1 MPYVPFGQ
9 GWKGQSIIARIRKKR
24 QAIKIL
30 KYISI
35 IIALLIALLYSGVLF
50 LQSDAAK
57 HRIASFTTEKVG
69 ELYGIPVTIDS
80 IEIKNLNEATLD
92 NVLILDLNGDTL
104 IYARRAMASI
114 EPTRLLENRIQI
126 NTLAFESPDI
136 RLNRPTK
143 EEPLNIQFILD
154 RISSDK
160 KKESD
165 TDLRINQLLVY
176 DAKFRYDVKNE
187 SHVTD
192 RLDPNH
198 ISVNDFACNISLK
211 NFNKESLSLYI
222 RSISGM
228 ERSGLQ
234 LDKFKAHIIAK
245 ENGVRLTD
253 LLIELPGSSISSQS
267 IEFSNLNDSMQQIG
281 IDGELNCRKISFDDL
296 RPILPQ
302 LLPGLPELSFGFK
315 GNMNNGIAQGDITV
329 ATSDN
334 SFRFNGNTKVVSPY
348 SDDREI
354 EATVNTMFITEQA
367 MAKLSSLFD
376 RIPAELPRRI
386 GDTSISGNIFYSKDS
401 LDGHVVINSGSGILN
416 ADVLLDSCGNYMLT
430 ANGNDIHL
438 GRILDNGSFEE
449 CDIKATSKGNIRSTG
464 ELADF
469 DIEVSSLKLLEYTY
483 APIRITGKAN
493 DKGADATLHANDPN
507 VSLSAAI
514 DYRKEKNEK
523 KMWLTLNVDSIMPN
537 NLNLSKKYQEC
548 RFAFGIECDHTIHLA
563 GKSITNIK
571 MRDFVFDDGNGRD
584 MLKNLHIYD
593 DNNEEK
599 RTITI
604 NSDILKADLV
614 GSFSTSSLH
623 ESFLK
628 IAKVHL
634 PSLKTSLKKRTKS
647 NNYFYRVEIKE
658 TKLLNKLFDLPFA
671 INEKS
676 IISGSCNEDNNTF
689 NVEADLNNIVAG
701 GTQLRAINLKGSS
714 DKEQIAIDANI
725 LKPTKKGKKELDYRD
740 TGCDVMIGFR
750 STLHN
755 DTINSIIDW
764 SDITESNKNNG
775 SVQVDLAL
783 ELDKRN
789 KLNFD
794 ARIIPSHFTL
804 NGQEWHITP
813 GNIKGNGDRLLV
825 NNLHMSNAEQSL
837 SIDGVAGKFIDDSLN
852 VEIKNLDVSTILGL
866 TNFRVFKFGGRATGR
881 ASMTSV
887 LHNLDVDGRFMID
900 SMLID
905 DAHMGNGDIGIG
917 WMSYN
922 STLSLDCGIIGK
934 EKTTRVSGF
943 LSSPRDTMLLR
954 IDANDLNIA
963 FLSNKIDAFIS
974 EPTGVANGTMYVLGK
989 MRKLDIS
996 GAAALDCSLKVK
1008 ANNVTYNINGDT
1020 LYLRPNTLA
1029 FDNVGI
1035 TDRYGNR
1042 GRLRGSVSHS
1052 HLSNWRCDLNVD
1064 TENMLVYDTHSFDNM
1079 PFYGTV
1085 FATGTAN
1092 INSPG
1097 SGLYLKANMSSEPNS
1112 HFYYNS
1118 TSASGARDNSFV
1130 TFTDSKKS
1138 STRRNIN
1145 TAEEKN
1151 ITYALVTSKLNLDFM
1166 LDITET
1172 FHIKVYTNLKTDD
1185 YIDFY
1190 GRGTVNALYDEK
1202 NGFSMKGG
1210 LNLDRGTYKFT
1221 IQDIFPKEFKIENG
1235 STLSFD
1241 GDPFKAGLNL
1251 KTKYLVPSAS
1261 LSDLTTETTKNKT
1274 VKVNCVM
1281 DIGGTLESPDL
1292 SFDLE
1297 LPEGSEEE
1305 KELLASV
1312 ASTSEQKNMQFIYLL
1327 GVGKFYTF
1335 DYNNTGSDSQSSTAM
1350 ESLISNTLSGQ
1361 LNNMLSQIID
1371 NDNWD
1376 ITGNFSTSERG
1387 WNRME
1392 VEGMLRGR
1400 LLDNRLLI
1408 NGNFGYRENPIA
1420 NSNFIGDFEIQWLLN
1435 KKGNINLKAYSKTND
1450 RYFSK
1455 TNLTTQGAGILFK
1468 FDFNKW
1474 RWWKRDEEQ

>member
-1 MPYVPFGQ
+1 M
-9 GWKGQSIIARIRKKR
+9 
-24 QAIKIL
+24 
-30 KYISI
+30 
-35 IIALLIALLYSGVLF
+35 LF
-50 LQSDAAK
+50 LQSDVAK
-57 HRIASFTTEKVG
+57 HRIASFTTDKIG
-69 ELYGIPVTIDS
+69 ELYGIPATIGS
-80 IEIKNLNEATLD
+80 IEIKNLNEATLE
-92 NVLILDLNGDTL
+92 NVLILDLDGDTL

-114 EPTRLLENRIQI
+114 EPTKLLDNRIQI

-136 RLNRPTK
+136 RLNRPTN
-143 EEPLNIQFILD
+143 EAPLNIQFILD
-154 RISSDK
+154 RISSDE
-160 KKESD
+160 KKESN

-176 DAKFRYDVKNE
+176 DAKFRYDVENE
-187 SHVTD
+187 EHIAD

-211 NFNKESLSLYI
+211 NFNKESLNLYI
-222 RSISGM
+222 RSISGV
-228 ERSGLQ
+228 ERSGLE

-253 LLIELPGSSISSQS
+253 LLIELPGSNISSQG
-267 IEFSNLNDSMQQIG
+267 IEFSNLNDSLQQIG
-281 IDGELNCRKISFDDL
+281 IDGELNCRQISFEDL
-296 RPILPQ
+296 KPIHPKLS
-302 LLPGLPELSFGFK
+302 LGLPELSFDIK
-315 GNMNNGIAQGDITV
+315 GKMNNGIAQGEITV
-329 ATSDN
+329 AASDN
-334 SFRFNGNTKVVSPY
+334 SFKLNGNTRVVSPH
-348 SDDREI
+348 SDEREI
-354 EATVNTMFITEQA
+354 EATLSTLFITEQA
-367 MAKLSSLFD
+367 MEKLSSLFGG
-376 RIPAELPRRI
+376 IPMDLPRRI
-386 GDTSISGNIFYSKDS
+386 GDTSISGNVFYSKDS
-401 LDGHVVINSGSGILN
+401 LDGDAVINSRSGILN

-430 ANGNDIHL
+430 ANGNNIHL

-449 CDIKATSKGNIRSTG
+449 CDVKATSKGNIRHPG

-469 DIEVSSLKLLEYTY
+469 DIEVSSFRFLEYTY
-483 APIRITGKAN
+483 APIRIAGKAN
-493 DKGADATLHANDPN
+493 KEGVDATLNTHDPN
-507 VSLSAAI
+507 VALSATME
-514 DYRKEKNEK
+514 YRKEQRDE
-523 KMWLTLNVDSIMPN
+523 KMWLTLNVDSIIPD
-537 NLNLSKKYQEC
+537 NLNLSDRYQEC
-548 RFAFGIECDHTIHLA
+548 KFAFGIECDHTVRQT

-571 MRDFVFDDGNGRD
+571 MRDFVFNDGNGSDR
-584 MLKNLHIYD
+584 LRNLHIYD
-593 DNNEEK
+593 DNTEEK
-599 RTITI
+599 RTITV

-614 GSFSTSSLH
+614 GSFSLSSLH
-623 ESFLK
+623 ESFLR
-628 IAKVHL
+628 IANIHL
-634 PSLKTSLKKRTKS
+634 PSFKTKLKRRAKS
-647 NNYFYRVEIKE
+647 NNYYYRVEVKE
-658 TKLLNKLFDLPFA
+658 TRLLNKLLDLPFA
-671 INEKS
+671 INETS
-676 IISGSCNEDNNTF
+676 IITGSCLEDNNTF
-689 NVEADLNNIVAG
+689 SVEANLNNIVAG
-701 GTQLRAINLKGSS
+701 GTQFRAINLKGSS

-740 TGCDVMIGFR
+740 TSSDVMIGFR

-755 DTINSIIDW
+755 DTINSFVDW

-775 SVQVDLAL
+775 SVQVDLVL

-794 ARIIPSHFTL
+794 ARIIPSRFTL
-804 NGQEWHITP
+804 NGQEWNITP
-813 GNIKGNGDRLLV
+813 GSIKGNGDRLLV

-837 SIDGVAGKFIDDSLN
+837 NIDGVAGKFIDDSLN

-887 LHNLDVDGRFMID
+887 LHSLDVDGRFMID

-905 DAHMGNGDIGIG
+905 GAHMGNGDIGIG

-934 EKTTRVSGF
+934 EKTSRVSGF
-943 LSSPRDTMLLR
+943 LSSPRDTMNLR

-963 FLSNKIDAFIS
+963 FLGNKIDAFIS
-974 EPTGVANGTMYVLGK
+974 EPTGVANGTVYVLGK
-989 MRKLDIS
+989 MRKLDLA
-996 GAAALDCSLKVK
+996 GAAALDCSLKIK
-1008 ANNVTYNINGDT
+1008 ANNVTYNIDGDT

-1029 FDNVGI
+1029 FDDVGI

-1042 GRLRGSVSHS
+1042 GRLRGSVNHS
-1052 HLSNWRCDLNVD
+1052 HFSNWRCNLDVNA
-1064 TENMLVYDTHSFDNM
+1064 ENMLVYDTHSFDNM
-1079 PFYGTV
+1079 PFYGTA

-1097 SGLYLKANMSSEPNS
+1097 SGLYLKASMRSEPNS

-1138 STRRNIN
+1138 GTRRNSD

-1151 ITYALVTSKLNLDFM
+1151 NTYALVTSKLNLDFM

-1190 GRGTVNALYDEK
+1190 GRGTINALYDEK

-1241 GDPFKAGLNL
+1241 GDPFRAGLDL

-1281 DIGGTLESPDL
+1281 DIGGTLESPAL

-1335 DYNNTGSDSQSSTAM
+1335 DYNNTGNDSQSSTAM

-1376 ITGNFSTSERG
+1376 ISGNFSTSERG

-1408 NGNFGYRENPIA
+1408 NGNFGYKENPIA

-1474 RWWKRDEEQ
+1474 RWWKKDEEQ

>member
-1 MPYVPFGQ
+1 M
-9 GWKGQSIIARIRKKR
+9 
-24 QAIKIL
+24 
-30 KYISI
+30 
-35 IIALLIALLYSGVLF
+35 LF
-50 LQSDAAK
+50 LQSDVAK
-57 HRIASFTTEKVG
+57 HRIASFTTDKIG
-69 ELYGIPVTIDS
+69 ELYGIPATIGS
-80 IEIKNLNEATLD
+80 IEIKNLNEATLE
-92 NVLILDLNGDTL
+92 NVLILDLDGDTL

-114 EPTRLLENRIQI
+114 EPTKLFDNRIQI

-136 RLNRPTK
+136 RLDRPTK
-143 EEPLNIQFILD
+143 EAPLNIQFILD
-154 RISSDK
+154 RISSDE
-160 KKESD
+160 KKENN

-176 DAKFRYDVKNE
+176 DAKFKYDVENE
-187 SHVTD
+187 KHITD
-192 RLDPNH
+192 KLDPNH

-211 NFNKESLSLYI
+211 NFNKESLNLYI
-222 RSISGM
+222 RSISGV
-228 ERSGLQ
+228 ERSGLE

-253 LLIELPGSSISSQS
+253 LLIELPGSNISSQG
-267 IEFSNLNDSMQQIG
+267 IEFSNLNDSLQQIG
-281 IDGELNCRKISFDDL
+281 IDGELNCRQISFEDL
-296 RPILPQ
+296 SPILPK
-302 LLPGLPELSFGFK
+302 LSLGLPELSFDIK
-315 GNMNNGIAQGDITV
+315 GKMNNGIAQGEFTV
-329 ATSDN
+329 AASDN
-334 SFRFNGNTKVVSPY
+334 SFKLNGNTKVVSPH
-348 SDDREI
+348 SDEREI
-354 EATVNTMFITEQA
+354 EATVSTLFITEQA
-367 MAKLSSLFD
+367 MEKLSSLYGG
-376 RIPAELPRRI
+376 IPMDLPRRI
-386 GDTSISGNIFYSKDS
+386 GDTSISGNVFYSKDS
-401 LDGHVVINSGSGILN
+401 LDGDAVINSRSGILN
-416 ADVLLDSCGNYMLT
+416 ADLLLDSSGNYMLT

-449 CDIKATSKGNIRSTG
+449 CDVKATSKGNIRHPG

-469 DIEVSSLKLLEYTY
+469 DIEVSSFRFLEYTY
-483 APIRITGKAN
+483 APIRIAGKAS
-493 DKGADATLHANDPN
+493 KEGVDATLNTHDPN
-507 VSLSAAI
+507 VALSATME
-514 DYRKEKNEK
+514 YRKEQRDE
-523 KMWLTLNVDSIMPN
+523 KMWLTLNVDSIIPD
-537 NLNLSKKYQEC
+537 NLNLSDRYQEC
-548 RFAFGIECDHTIHLA
+548 KFAFGIECDHTVRQT

-571 MRDFVFDDGNGRD
+571 MRDFVFNDGNGSDR
-584 MLKNLHIYD
+584 LRNLHIYD
-593 DNNEEK
+593 DNTEEK
-599 RTITI
+599 RTITV

-614 GSFSTSSLH
+614 GSFSLSSLH
-623 ESFLK
+623 ESFLR
-628 IAKVHL
+628 IANIHL
-634 PSLKTSLKKRTKS
+634 PSFKTKLKRRAKS
-647 NNYFYRVEIKE
+647 NNYYYRVEVKE
-658 TKLLNKLFDLPFA
+658 TRLLNKLLDLPFA
-671 INEKS
+671 INETS
-676 IISGSCNEDNNTF
+676 IITGSCLEDNNTF
-689 NVEADLNNIVAG
+689 SVEANLNNIVAG
-701 GTQLRAINLKGSS
+701 GTQFRAINLKGSS
-714 DKEQIAIDANI
+714 DKGQIAIDANI

-740 TGCDVMIGFR
+740 TSSDVMIGFR

-755 DTINSIIDW
+755 DTINSFVDW

-775 SVQVDLAL
+775 SVQVDLVL

-794 ARIIPSHFTL
+794 ARIIPSRFTL
-804 NGQEWHITP
+804 NGQEWNITP
-813 GNIKGNGDRLLV
+813 GSIKGNGDRLLV

-837 SIDGVAGKFIDDSLN
+837 NIDGVAGKFIDDCLN

-887 LHNLDVDGRFMID
+887 LHSLDVDGRFMID

-934 EKTTRVSGF
+934 EKTSRVSGF

-963 FLSNKIDAFIS
+963 FLGNKIDAFIG
-974 EPTGVANGTMYVLGK
+974 EPTGVANGTVYVLGK
-989 MRKLDIS
+989 MRKLDLA

-1029 FDNVGI
+1029 FDDVGI

-1042 GRLRGSVSHS
+1042 GRLRGSVNHS
-1052 HLSNWRCDLNVD
+1052 HFSNWRCDLNID
-1064 TENMLVYDTHSFDNM
+1064 AENMLVYDTNGFDNM
-1079 PFYGTV
+1079 PFYGTA

-1097 SGLYLKANMSSEPNS
+1097 SGLYLKASMRSEPNS

-1138 STRRNIN
+1138 GTRRNSD

-1151 ITYALVTSKLNLDFM
+1151 NTYALVTSKLNLDFM

-1190 GRGTVNALYDEK
+1190 GRGTINALYDEK

-1241 GDPFKAGLNL
+1241 GDPFRAGLDL

-1281 DIGGTLESPDL
+1281 DIGGTLESPAL

-1335 DYNNTGSDSQSSTAM
+1335 DYNNTGNDSQSSTAM

-1376 ITGNFSTSERG
+1376 ISGNFSTSERG

-1408 NGNFGYRENPIA
+1408 NGNFGYKENPIA

-1474 RWWKRDEEQ
+1474 RWWKKDEEQ